1 MLNSLHLILMC
12 VPLEYALAHGAGLTL
27 TCLCAGYKG
36 MRIREWLSINV
47 YIAKYIKLIKR
58 LISL

>member
-36 MRIREWLSINV
+36 MRIRE
-47 YIAKYIKLIKR
+47 
-58 LISL
+58 